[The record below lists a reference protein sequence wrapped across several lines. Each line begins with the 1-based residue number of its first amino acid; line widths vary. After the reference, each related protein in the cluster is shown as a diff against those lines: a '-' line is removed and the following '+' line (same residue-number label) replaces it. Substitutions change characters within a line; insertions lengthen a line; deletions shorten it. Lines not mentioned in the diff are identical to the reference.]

1 MRGPLRA
8 AAFLGLAERFLEGDL
23 PRSLGIGGNMQ
34 IALLP
39 DPVPDEMA
47 AELGPEFRHW
57 VISNSLRELDQFLS
71 LMLDECWD
79 MVEACRIV
87 AGQRP
92 PNYQWQRIDRQT
104 NVAEKHRL
112 VLEAAGRF
120 AAPHLDDNEF
130 LATLSNAR
138 NCISHNLGVVDA
150 RRAPSGSLTV
160 RWLCFRTAIVTSD
173 AVYFMDD
180 VELPFE
186 VPGEEGGEV
195 RLEVVIAEREF
206 ALGERIIVTPHELM
220 QIALLYQMIVERVV
234 GAMVEHARE
243 AGVPFNEPPPQLDTV
258 PPQ

>member
-8 AAFLGLAERFLEGDL
+8 AAFLGLAERFLEREL

-34 IALLP
+34 ITLLP
-39 DPVPDEMA
+39 DPVPDELA

-57 VISNSLRELDQFLS
+57 IISSCLRELDQFLS

-87 AGQRP
+87 AGKQP

-112 VLEAAGRF
+112 VLEAAAKL
-120 AAPHLDDNEF
+120 AAPHIDDNEF

-138 NCISHNLGVVDA
+138 NCIAHNLGVVDA
-150 RRAPSGSLTV
+150 RRAPNGSMIV
-160 RWLCFRTAIVTSD
+160 RWLRFRTAIETAD

-180 VELPFE
+180 VELPFK
-186 VPGEEGGEV
+186 VPGEEGGMV
-195 RLEVVIAEREF
+195 RLDVVIAEREF
-206 ALGERIIVTPHELM
+206 ARGDRIIVTPHELM
-220 QIALLYQMIVERVV
+220 QIALLYQMIIERIV
-234 GAMVEHARE
+234 GVIAEHARE
-243 AGVPFNEPPPQLDTV
+243 AGVPFNDPPPNAATD
-258 PPQ
+258 